1 MSVVPATLRDKH
13 SGASDENLQAANDTS
28 ISTYGAQ
35 HVSLRLGTAT
45 YNVRL
50 VKADVKRPLLGA
62 DFLRQYNLLV
72 DIRGK
77 RLIEADTYVSLPCS
91 STHIN
96 SCHLGTICPSANQ
109 YRKVLQDYPE
119 ILQPHFSS
127 DTVRHGVQHH
137 ITTATAPVHA
147 KARRLPPDKL
157 AVAKAEFE
165 EMEKMGIIRKSSS
178 PWASPLHIV
187 PKSNGGWRP
196 CGDYRRLNDVTTP
209 DRYPIPHIQD
219 FSIQLSDKSIFS
231 KIDLIRGYH
240 QIPVTPD
247 DIPKTAIITPFG
259 LYEYLRMPFGLKN
272 AAQAFQRL
280 MDTVF
285 QGISC
290 VFVYLDDILVAS
302 SSPHEHIQDLKNVCN
317 RLQQYG
323 LTIRLE
329 KCLFGVSE
337 IDFLGHLISKDGSVP
352 LPTKVKPISE
362 FPNPINVKSLQEF
375 LGMINFYHRFIPN
388 AATILRP
395 LYHALRGKT
404 QKELIIWS
412 QSMHNSFTSA
422 KSALCN
428 ATMLAHPTPSVPIA
442 ITCDASDIGIRATL
456 EQYVSG
462 SWQPLAFY
470 SRQLRAA
477 ELKYSAFD
485 RELLAIYLSIRHF
498 RYFLEGRTF
507 AIFTDHKPLVD
518 AISKVADPWS
528 ARQQRHLSFISEFTT
543 DLRHL
548 SGKDN
553 VVADCLSRAPL
564 DSVSV
569 GIDYV
574 AMAHAQNCGEVQSY
588 KTAITNL
595 TFANVPVCD
604 SGPVLL
610 CDVST
615 VVPRPV
621 VPQDYRR
628 HVFDVLHSISHTGQ
642 KATVKLISQKFVWHG
657 LKKQVG
663 QWSKE
668 CLSWQRSKVHTHI
681 KATLQNFTV
690 PEKRFS
696 HIHVDL
702 VGPLQPSA
710 GYTHLLTIVDRT
722 TRWPEVIPLRETT
735 SVECARA
742 LIGGWISRFGI
753 PIDIT
758 SDRGPQFTSALWSTI
773 SQQLG
778 VQVHRTTA
786 YHPQANGMV
795 ERFHR
800 TLKSALK
807 ARLSGDNWI
816 DDLPWVDLLGL
827 RVTPKE
833 DLHSSSA
840 ELVYGEPLT
849 IPGEFIPRNTT
860 PWTTSNLVRPSH
872 LPIPT
877 TTHKISRSSVPT
889 SLMSSRFV
897 FIRHDAHITP
907 LQCPYDGPYEVLEP
921 GDKVFRIRLGDR
933 EELITVDR
941 LKSTIM
947 PEDYPHPI
955 AVPPRRSRPLK
966 EPIPKTVEPKQTLSH
981 PIRYSR
987 YGRIIQSHYHS

>member
-13 SGASDENLQAANDTS
+13 SGASDENLQAANGTS

-77 RLIEADTYVSLPCS
+77 RLIEADTYASLPCS

-96 SCHLGTICPSANQ
+96 PCHLATICPSANQ

-157 AVAKAEFE
+157 SVAKAEFE
-165 EMEKMGIIRKSSS
+165 EMEKMGIIRKSNS
-178 PWASPLHIV
+178 PWAPPLHIV

-302 SSPHEHIQDLKNVCN
+302 SSPHEHIQDLKTVCN

-362 FPNPINVKSLQEF
+362 FPKPINVKSLQEF

-442 ITCDASDIGIRATL
+442 ITCDASDIGLGATL

-518 AISKVADPWS
+518 AISKVTDPWS

-574 AMAHAQNCGEVQSY
+574 AMAHAQNCDEVQSY

-615 VVPRPV
+615 GVPRPV

-628 HVFDVLHSISHTGQ
+628 HVFDVLHSISHPGQ

-668 CLSWQRSKVHTHI
+668 CLSCQRSKVHTHI
-681 KATLQNFTV
+681 KAPLQNFTV

-742 LIGGWISRFGI
+742 LIGAWISRFGI

-816 DDLPWVDLLGL
+816 DDLPWVLLGL

-849 IPGEFIPRNTT
+849 IPGEFVPRNTT

-877 TTHKISRSSVPT
+877 TTHKIPRSSVPT

-897 FIRHDAHITP
+897 FIRHDAHRTP

-941 LKSTIM
+941 LKPAIM

-955 AVPPRRSRPLK
+955 AVPPRRGRPLK

-987 YGRIIQSHYHS
+987 YGRIIQSRYHS

>member
-13 SGASDENLQAANDTS
+13 SGASNENLQAANGTS

-62 DFLRQYNLLV
+62 DFLKRYTLLV

-77 RLIEADTYVSLPCS
+77 RLIEADTYASLPCS

-96 SCHLGTICPSANQ
+96 PCHLATICPSANQ

-165 EMEKMGIIRKSSS
+165 EMKRMGIIRKSNS

-240 QIPVTPD
+240 QIPVIPD

-302 SSPHEHIQDLKNVCN
+302 SSPHEHIQDLKTVCN

-337 IDFLGHLISKDGSVP
+337 INFLGHLISKDGSVP

-362 FPNPINVKSLQEF
+362 FPKPINVKSLQEF

-388 AATILRP
+388 AAIILRP

-442 ITCDASDIGIRATL
+442 ITCDASDIGLGATL

-518 AISKVADPWS
+518 AISKVADYWS

-574 AMAHAQNCGEVQSY
+574 AMAHAQNCDEVQSY

-615 VVPRPV
+615 GVPRPV

-628 HVFDVLHSISHTGQ
+628 HVFDVLHSISHPGQ

-657 LKKQVG
+657 LKKQVV

-668 CLSWQRSKVHTHI
+668 CLSCQRSKVHTHI
-681 KATLQNFTV
+681 KAPLQNFTV

-702 VGPLQPSA
+702 VACPLQP
-710 GYTHLLTIVDRT
+710 
-722 TRWPEVIPLRETT
+722 
-735 SVECARA
+735 
-742 LIGGWISRFGI
+742 
-753 PIDIT
+753 
-758 SDRGPQFTSALWSTI
+758 LW
-773 SQQLG
+773 
-778 VQVHRTTA
+778 
-786 YHPQANGMV
+786 
-795 ERFHR
+795 
-800 TLKSALK
+800 
-807 ARLSGDNWI
+807 
-816 DDLPWVDLLGL
+816 
-827 RVTPKE
+827 
-833 DLHSSSA
+833 
-840 ELVYGEPLT
+840 
-849 IPGEFIPRNTT
+849 
-860 PWTTSNLVRPSH
+860 
-872 LPIPT
+872 
-877 TTHKISRSSVPT
+877 
-889 SLMSSRFV
+889 
-897 FIRHDAHITP
+897 
-907 LQCPYDGPYEVLEP
+907 
-921 GDKVFRIRLGDR
+921 
-933 EELITVDR
+933 
-941 LKSTIM
+941 
-947 PEDYPHPI
+947 
-955 AVPPRRSRPLK
+955 
-966 EPIPKTVEPKQTLSH
+966 
-981 PIRYSR
+981 
-987 YGRIIQSHYHS
+987 